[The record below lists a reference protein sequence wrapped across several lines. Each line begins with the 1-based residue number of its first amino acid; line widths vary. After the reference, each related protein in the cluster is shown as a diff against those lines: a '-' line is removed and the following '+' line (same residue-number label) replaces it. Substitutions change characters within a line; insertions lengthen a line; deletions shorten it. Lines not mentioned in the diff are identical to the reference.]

1 MTATRMRTAR
11 AVRLQ
16 LSSDLLSTGEHV
28 GLMEAA
34 QAGLSEVWS
43 ELGLRSQPAL
53 HLEAGPGRRLAG
65 VLLDGRPLALSA
77 KRCQAIA
84 VAVAGEPR
92 RVDEPADVES
102 FVSGRAREAT
112 VEGRR
117 QLVASLLCATIRGAM
132 AAVVAGE
139 AEQLAASCVPAG
151 RARLVPL
158 AAHALVLAA
167 ELGVPPSHLDPSLIS
182 RAIGEPDDDPYR
194 LCESLVTEAVES
206 GRLSPALEFNRS
218 TLRRLTLSPQPLRSS
233 LMFDDHRSRGSPR
246 MIRSASVNHYG
257 ITLPDIALAVADD
270 LPDDRYRIRFGRL
283 RTTSQLVLAEGSVAV
298 DNYQPGL
305 GDGRPIAYHVDS
317 LFGGIMPIFEGD
329 HEQPWPSG
337 STAYDPAALVI
348 RGLYAEFCLRL
359 AWWTPNSL
367 PTLADGGP
375 YSGALLDRLRK
386 RARPVLQWLAADG
399 ATLRHE
405 EPVLEGMVVSFAHGD
420 DAVPALV
427 SAARQV
433 MSAAVLGRTPSLVD
447 LDVLPL
453 DPAASDEALRT
464 NSIGPLLQ
472 RHPELLSTTETLVVV
487 TPAAVRA
494 TLQRLLRP
502 LRDVF
507 LVAAV
512 EEVQGAAL
520 HLPATIGSD
529 RSG

>member
-1 MTATRMRTAR
+1 
-11 AVRLQ
+11 
-16 LSSDLLSTGEHV
+16 
-28 GLMEAA
+28 
-34 QAGLSEVWS
+34 
-43 ELGLRSQPAL
+43 
-53 HLEAGPGRRLAG
+53 
-65 VLLDGRPLALSA
+65 
-77 KRCQAIA
+77 
-84 VAVAGEPR
+84 
-92 RVDEPADVES
+92 
-102 FVSGRAREAT
+102 
-112 VEGRR
+112 
-117 QLVASLLCATIRGAM
+117 
-132 AAVVAGE
+132 
-139 AEQLAASCVPAG
+139 
-151 RARLVPL
+151 
-158 AAHALVLAA
+158 
-167 ELGVPPSHLDPSLIS
+167 
-182 RAIGEPDDDPYR
+182 
-194 LCESLVTEAVES
+194 
-206 GRLSPALEFNRS
+206 
-218 TLRRLTLSPQPLRSS
+218 
-233 LMFDDHRSRGSPR
+233 
-246 MIRSASVNHYG
+246 
-257 ITLPDIALAVADD
+257 
-270 LPDDRYRIRFGRL
+270 
-283 RTTSQLVLAEGSVAV
+283 
-298 DNYQPGL
+298 
-305 GDGRPIAYHVDS
+305 
-317 LFGGIMPIFEGD
+317 MPVFEGD

-405 EPVLEGMVVSFAHGD
+405 EPVLEGMVVSFAQGD
-420 DAVPALV
+420 DAVPVLV